1 MRWLW
6 VALLLAMAT
15 PLHAAEVKRAYPASY
30 ELVQL
35 TDSGETVLASGQTLL
50 MMNDT
55 VTVRGDRHSS
65 SATLR
70 FRLEPA
76 PAQTS
81 GAPAKL
87 VLHSRIEIAHEKGQ
101 TRVHVPDKPNS
112 YIEGPRIAKSTFRTQ
127 SWRRQGDPT
136 PIITPFTLDGRS
148 YRLTVIMEPQQSG

>member
-6 VALLLAMAT
+6 VALLLAV

-35 TDSGETVLASGQTLL
+35 TDNGETTLASGQTLL
-50 MMNDT
+50 LMNDT
-55 VTVRGDRHSS
+55 VTVQGSAHSS
-65 SATLR
+65 SATLH

-76 PAQTS
+76 PAQTGGS
-81 GAPAKL
+81 PAKL
-87 VLHSRIEIAHEKGQ
+87 ILHSRVEIAHRKGQ
-101 TRVHVPDKPNS
+101 TRVQVPNQPDS
-112 YIEGPRIAKSTFRTQ
+112 YIQGPKVAKSTFSTQ